1 MVDLLKPILERTD
14 DEIRDLAL
22 KIVKDGSI
30 VLHEQD
36 LTQAQHIEA
45 CRRFGKMDRNEY
57 FMNPVNARE
66 ISIVS
71 GQRNDEGK
79 RIGMF
84 GDTELEW
91 HQNGSA
97 RHEFEDIIVS
107 LYCVEEYIDTV
118 LSICDQATCFAEL
131 PAEIQEKYR
140 GIDIHLDH
148 VHDAIYKISEHDVPG
163 VDLEPSAE
171 IRTGKEFYNDESSNN
186 HHETVDRRKLVG
198 IHPVDG
204 REYLYFAL
212 PFMVGA
218 SIDDVMMTDVEFK
231 DFYDEMWGYLFKSKY
246 MKHHVFRRGDLLI
259 MDQLHTIH
267 RRSPI
272 QYLERQLWRT
282 AFDYT
287 NIDFT

>member
-1 MVDLLKPILERTD
+1 MVKQILDYTD

-22 KIVKDGSI
+22 KVVNNNFV
-30 VLHEQD
+30 VLHEQN

-45 CRRFGKMDRNEY
+45 CKRFGKMDRNEY

-71 GQRNDEGK
+71 GQRNEKGK

-97 RHEFEDIIVS
+97 RHEFEDVIVS
-107 LYCVEEYIDTV
+107 LYCVEECIDTV
-118 LSICDQATCFAEL
+118 LSICSQVDCFAEL
-131 PAEIQEKYR
+131 SEERQNYFREF
-140 GIDIHLDH
+140 DIHLDH
-148 VHDAIYKISEHDVPG
+148 VHDAIYSISEHDSEDDP
-163 VDLEPSAE
+163 EPSNE
-171 IRTGKEFYNDESSNN
+171 IRTGIKHYRDKNANN
-186 HHETVDRRKLVG
+186 HHEDLDRRKLVG
-198 IHPVDG
+198 VHPVDG
-204 REYLYFAL
+204 REYLYFCV

-218 SIDDVMMTDVEFK
+218 SRNGVRLTNHEFK
-231 DFYDEMWGYLFKSKY
+231 HFKDDLWQTLFKSKY
-246 MKHHVFRRGDLLI
+246 MQHHVFRRGDILI

-272 QYLERQLWRT
+272 QYLDRQLWRT

-287 NIDFT
+287 NIDFK

>member
-1 MVDLLKPILERTD
+1 MVNILDYTD

-22 KIVKDGSI
+22 KVVNNNFV
-30 VLHEQD
+30 VLHEQW
-36 LTQAQHIEA
+36 LTKAQHIEA
-45 CRRFGKMDRNEY
+45 CKRFGKMDRNEY
-57 FMNPVNARE
+57 SFNPVDARE

-71 GQRNDEGK
+71 GQRDEEGR

-84 GDTELEW
+84 GEDELEW

-107 LYCVEEYIDTV
+107 LYCVEECIDTV
-118 LSICDQATCFAEL
+118 LSVCSQVDCFAEL
-131 PAEIQEKYR
+131 PNEIQEKYR
-140 GIDIHLDH
+140 GIDIHLDF
-148 VHDAIYKISEHDVPG
+148 VMDAIYNISEHDMPG
-163 VDLEPSAE
+163 IDHEPVAE
-171 IRTGKEFYNDESSNN
+171 VRTGTTGPGPYSHKESI
-186 HHETVDRRKLVG
+186 DRMPLVG
-198 IHPVDG
+198 VHPVDG

-212 PFMVGA
+212 PFMVSA
-218 SIDDVMMTDVEFK
+218 SYRSTGIMMTDEEFK

-246 MKHHVFRRGDLLI
+246 MQHHVFRKGDLLI

-272 QYLERQLWRT
+272 HKKERQLWRT

-287 NIDFT
+287 NIKF

>member
-1 MVDLLKPILERTD
+1 MVKQILDYTD

-22 KIVKDGSI
+22 KVVNNNFV
-30 VLHEQD
+30 VLHEQN

-45 CRRFGKMDRNEY
+45 CQRFGKMDRNEY

-71 GQRNDEGK
+71 GQRNEEGK

-107 LYCVEEYIDTV
+107 LYCVEECIDTV
-118 LSICDQATCFAEL
+118 LSVCSQVDCFAEL
-131 PAEIQEKYR
+131 PTEIQEKYR

-148 VHDAIYKISEHDVPG
+148 VHDAIYSISEHDIPG
-163 VDLEPSAE
+163 IDDEPSAE
-171 IRTGKEFYNDESSNN
+171 IRTGVKHYRDEEANN
-186 HHETVDRRKLVG
+186 HHETLDRRNLVG
-198 IHPVDG
+198 IHPIDG

-218 SIDDVMMTDVEFK
+218 SHRSTGIMMTDDEFK

-246 MKHHVFRRGDLLI
+246 MTHHVFRRGDLLI

-272 QYLERQLWRT
+272 QYLDRQLWRT

-287 NIDFT
+287 NIDFK

>member
-1 MVDLLKPILERTD
+1 MTLQILD
-14 DEIRDLAL
+14 YSDEQIRDLAL
-22 KIVKDGSI
+22 KVVQDGSI
-30 VLHEQD
+30 VLHEQN
-36 LTQAQHIEA
+36 LTKQQHIEA
-45 CRRFGKMDRNEY
+45 CKRFGKMDRNEY
-57 FMNPVNARE
+57 FMNPVDARE

-71 GQRNDEGK
+71 GQRNEEGK

-107 LYCVEEYIDTV
+107 LYCVEECIDTV
-118 LSICDQATCFAEL
+118 LSICNQAECFAEL
-131 PAEIQEKYR
+131 PPEIQEKYR

-148 VHDAIYKISEHDVPG
+148 VNDAIYKISEHDSEDDP
-163 VDLEPSAE
+163 EPSNE
-171 IRTGKEFYNDESSNN
+171 IRTGTKFYNDEDSNN
-186 HHETVDRRKLVG
+186 HHETADRRSLIG

-218 SIDDVMMTDVEFK
+218 SIDDVMMTDEEFK

-246 MKHHVFRRGDLLI
+246 MFHHVFRRGDFLI
-259 MDQLHTIH
+259 MDQLNTLH

-272 QYLERQLWRT
+272 QFMDRMLWRT